1 VAFSILYHPDVR
13 DDLFRINEKLKK
25 RIKTA
30 IEARIAVAPEQYGAP
45 LRKNLKGYWKV
56 RVGDYRIVYKVKKN
70 EVLILAVIHRKNVY
84 EKSLRRKP

>member
-1 VAFSILYHPDVR
+1 MVFSILYHPDVR
-13 DDLFRINEKLKK
+13 DDLSRINEKLKK

-30 IEARIAVAPEQYGAP
+30 VETRIAVSPEQFGSP
-45 LRKNLKGYWKV
+45 LRKTLKGYWKV
-56 RVGDYRIVYKVKKN
+56 RVGDYRIVYKIKKN